1 MILKCLSTGSKANCY
16 ILKRDN
22 GEMLILDAGLPINEI
37 KKGIEFDVTNLKGA
51 LVTHGH
57 GDHVL
62 SAEKLKQF
70 TPVWKPYLSEYKRQR
85 THLGDFEVE
94 CFDVYHNECPC
105 RAFIITVGKEKIL
118 YATDFEMISYD
129 LSKVGIT
136 VMLVELN
143 YMSELVSDDNDHIE
157 HLCRGHAEA
166 RTTLELIK
174 HNSSKLHTV
183 LFCHMSRSGNLDRAK
198 VEALIPDYIP
208 SWIKWH
214 WCKAGETYQ
223 IDSVPF

>member
-1 MILKCLSTGSKANCY
+1 M
-16 ILKRDN
+16 
-22 GEMLILDAGLPINEI
+22 
-37 KKGIEFDVTNLKGA
+37 
-51 LVTHGH
+51 
-57 GDHVL
+57 
-62 SAEKLKQF
+62 
-70 TPVWKPYLSEYKRQR
+70 SEYKRQR
-85 THLGDFEVE
+85 THLGEFEVE

-118 YATDFEMISYD
+118 YATDFEFVSYD

-174 HNSSKLHTV
+174 HNSAKLHTV
-183 LFCHMSRSGNLDRAK
+183 LFCHMSRSGSLDRAK
-198 VEALIPDYIP
+198 AEALIPEYVP
-208 SWIKWH
+208 SWVKWY
-214 WCKAGETYQ
+214 WCKAGQTYQ